1 LVQASMLRRL
11 IGQTRPT
18 QLDDTARQWKL
29 DLLSESEIFRDLT
42 MPEMKEI
49 ERATT
54 MTTCRRGR
62 PLYSVGDQAE
72 VLFILKKGKVQ
83 VYRIAEDGRR
93 LVMATLGPGSIFGE
107 MPLLSQRMED
117 GYAEAL
123 EDSTICI
130 MSRSDVENLLL
141 TRPQVSLN
149 LIRILAARVTD
160 LEDRLEMQAFQSVT
174 SRLAATLIR
183 LSGET
188 TEIKGASHQQI
199 AETIGASRE
208 TVTRAL
214 GDFRSQGLVELGRGR
229 IEIRDKA
236 GLRALIDAE

>member
-1 LVQASMLRRL
+1 MGSRTV
-11 IGQTRPT
+11 

-29 DLLSESEIFRDLT
+29 DLLSESEMFRDLS

-62 PLYSVGDQAE
+62 QIYAVGDQPE
-72 VLFILKKGKVQ
+72 VLFILKKGRVQ
-83 VYRIAEDGRR
+83 VYRVAEDGRR

-123 EDSTICI
+123 DDSTICI

-141 TRPQVSLN
+141 TRPHVALN

-183 LSGET
+183 LAGESE
-188 TEIKGASHQQI
+188 EIKGASHQQI

-214 GDFRSQGLVELGRGR
+214 GDFKAQGLVELARNR
-229 IEIRDKA
+229 IEIRNKA
-236 GLRALIDAE
+236 GLRDFIDTE

>member
-1 LVQASMLRRL
+1 MLKRL
-11 IGQTRPT
+11 ISGARAT

-29 DLLSESEIFRDLT
+29 DLLSESEMFRDLT

-62 PLYSVGDQAE
+62 QIYSVGDQAE

-83 VYRIAEDGRR
+83 VYRVAEDGRR

-123 EDSTICI
+123 EESTICI
-130 MSRSDVENLLL
+130 MSRTDVESLLIS
-141 TRPQVSLN
+141 RPHVALN
-149 LIRILAARVTD
+149 LIRILAARVSD

-183 LSGET
+183 LAGEAD
-188 TEIKGASHQQI
+188 EVKGASHQQI

-214 GDFRSQGLVELGRGR
+214 GDFKSQGLVELSRGR
-229 IEIRDKA
+229 IEIRDKT
-236 GLRALIDAE
+236 GLSELIEAE

>member
-1 LVQASMLRRL
+1 MLRRL
-11 IGQTRPT
+11 IGARTV

-29 DLLSESEIFRDLT
+29 DLLSESEMFRDLT

-54 MTTCRRGR
+54 MTTCRKGR
-62 PLYSVGDQAE
+62 PIYSVGDQAE
-72 VLFILKKGKVQ
+72 VLFILKKGRVQ
-83 VYRIAEDGRR
+83 VYRVAEDGRR

-123 EDSTICI
+123 EDSTVCI
-130 MSRSDVENLLL
+130 MSRSDVENLLI
-141 TRPQVSLN
+141 TRPHVALN
-149 LIRILAARVTD
+149 LIRILATRVSE

-174 SRLAATLIR
+174 SRLAAILIR
-183 LSGET
+183 LAGDT
-188 TEIKGASHQQI
+188 AEIRGASHQQI

-214 GDFRSQGLVELGRGR
+214 GDFKSQGLVELARGH

-236 GLRALIDAE
+236 GLRQLIEAE